1 MKGKTIMSEKMKN
14 RVKIQD
20 VRFVE
25 AKCMECGKEY
35 MVIYKFKSRRFEV
48 FGDFPCECGR
58 KGFYLVHEEDP
69 LFKDWY
75 EEQVALREQ
84 AIAEH
89 RCNSRGY
96 IYYE

>member
-1 MKGKTIMSEKMKN
+1 MSEKMKN

-25 AKCMECGKEY
+25 ASGK
-35 MVIYKFKSRRFEV
+35 
-48 FGDFPCECGR
+48 

-69 LFKDWY
+69 IFKDWY
-75 EEQVALREQ
+75 AELGALREQ

-96 IYYE
+96 VYYG